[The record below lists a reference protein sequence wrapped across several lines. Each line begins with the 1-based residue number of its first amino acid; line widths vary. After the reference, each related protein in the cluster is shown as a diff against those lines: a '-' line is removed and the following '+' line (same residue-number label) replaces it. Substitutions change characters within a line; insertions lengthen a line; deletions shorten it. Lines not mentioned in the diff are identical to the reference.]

1 VERVRL
7 DAEPLEI
14 RDGLQRSIADVLNA
28 IAVIERQT
36 RRTTD
41 DERP

>member
-1 VERVRL
+1 VEHIGL

-28 IAVIERQT
+28 IAVIDGQT
-36 RRTTD
+36 RKTTED
-41 DERP
+41 DRR